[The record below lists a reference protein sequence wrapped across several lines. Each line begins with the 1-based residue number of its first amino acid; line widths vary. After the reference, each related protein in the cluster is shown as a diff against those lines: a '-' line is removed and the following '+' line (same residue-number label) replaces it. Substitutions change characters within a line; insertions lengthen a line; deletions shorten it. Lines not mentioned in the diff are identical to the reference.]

1 MKLTKSNSELILL
14 IQKDDRVAFYHIY
27 ERYSKRL
34 YGFVLRYIKQKEDAE
49 EIVQEVF
56 VKIWESRKK
65 IDAYSS
71 FESFLFTIA
80 YNTTISLL
88 RKKTNKKKYLEH
100 VKSLQHPE
108 NSSDLID
115 EILFN
120 ELNVRVQSLLNEL
133 TPRQKEIFQL
143 SREEGLT
150 HDEIAKKLDISVNT
164 VKKHMTN
171 TLTFL
176 KSHIDSI
183 LTVNVLFIALFL
195 Y

>member
-1 MKLTKSNSELILL
+1 ML

-56 VKIWESRKK
+56 VKIWESRNK

-88 RKKTNKKKYLEH
+88 RKRSNEKKYLEYL
-100 VKSLQHPE
+100 KSLQQSA
-108 NSSDLID
+108 NSPDLID
-115 EILFN
+115 EIQFN
-120 ELNVRVQSLLNEL
+120 ELNDRVQSLLNEL
-133 TPRQKEIFQL
+133 TPRQKEIFKL

-150 HDEIAKKLDISVNT
+150 HDEIARKLDISVNT
-164 VKKHMTN
+164 VKKHMSN
-171 TLTFL
+171 TLALL
-176 KSHIDSI
+176 KSQIDSN
-183 LTVNVLFIALFL
+183 LTVNLLFAYLFL
-195 Y
+195 C